1 MSVLY
6 GVGVGP
12 GDPEL
17 LTLKALRCIKES
29 DIIILPSE
37 PKEECYAYKIVQ
49 KVYPEIDTKEI
60 LCMPFPMIMDKAELK
75 KAHDEIYHKI
85 NLLLTQE
92 KTIAF
97 LVIGDPT
104 VYSTYSYIHNRVIAN
119 QGKAVMINGITS
131 FCATAA
137 VLGVSLADNKEEIH
151 IIPGC
156 YDIEH
161 TLGLD
166 GTKVYM
172 KSGSKLGELKQA
184 LLEQERDKDNTFEV
198 FAVSNCGMENE
209 KVFIGLEELNPESG
223 YLTVVIVKEKTTKSV
238 RNKSNLV
245 PEA

>member
-1 MSVLY
+1 MIERLTVNMSVIY

-29 DIIILPSE
+29 DIIILPTESQE
-37 PKEECYAYKIVQ
+37 DCYAYQIVQ
-49 KVYPEIDTKEI
+49 KVYPEIVDKEI
-60 LCMPFPMIMDKAELK
+60 ICMPFPMIMNKAELK
-75 KAHDEIYHKI
+75 KVHDKIYKSV
-85 NLLLTQE
+85 NLLLEQN

-119 QGKAVMINGITS
+119 QGNAVLINGIPS

-156 YDIEH
+156 YDIDH
-161 TLGLD
+161 TLELP

-172 KSGSKLGELKQA
+172 KSGSKLSDLKQA
-184 LLEQERDKDNTFEV
+184 LSDHERVNDLEV

-223 YLTVVIVKEKTTKSV
+223 YLTVVVVKEKRK
-238 RNKSNLV
+238 
-245 PEA
+245 EI

>member
-29 DIIILPSE
+29 DIIILPTE
-37 PKEECYAYKIVQ
+37 TKEECYAYKIVQ
-49 KVYPEIDTKEI
+49 EVYPEINTKEI
-60 LCMPFPMIMDKAELK
+60 LCMPFPMIMNKAELK
-75 KAHDEIYHKI
+75 KVHDEIYNRI
-85 NLLLTQE
+85 NQLLEQD
-92 KTIAF
+92 KNIAF

-119 QGKAVMINGITS
+119 EGNAVVINGIPS
-131 FCATAA
+131 FCAAAA
-137 VLGVSLADNKEEIH
+137 VLGVPLADNKEEIH

-156 YDIEH
+156 YDIDH
-161 TLGLD
+161 TLELP

-184 LLEQERDKDNTFEV
+184 LLEHKRANEHDV

-209 KVFIGLEELNPESG
+209 KISVGLEELNPECG
-223 YLTVVIVKEKTTKSV
+223 YLTVVIVKEKRGKI
-238 RNKSNLV
+238 
-245 PEA
+245 